1 MSLKIATLL
10 FLLSMNSAKAAYI
23 FTPSVTYLQ
32 QTQNDQNAQ
41 ETQVT
46 FTILDFRM
54 GYVLESG
61 VYLGGLYSIHDQEL
75 FQGGSDSY
83 LGPSVGYY
91 NRGFLIAGTYY
102 VYGER
107 DFTSGS
113 GKLAKVKG
121 YQIDISYA
129 IPVTDNFLLG
139 PQLTYQNVSFDELQV
154 TGVGQSVEFK
164 RSGVSPLFNM
174 TFLF

>member
-1 MSLKIATLL
+1 MGPYIATLL
-10 FLLSMNSAKAAYI
+10 LLFSVNISQAAYI
-23 FTPSVTYLQ
+23 FTPSITYLQ

-41 ETQVT
+41 ESRAKL
-46 FTILDFRM
+46 TILDFRM

-61 VYLGGLYSIHDQEL
+61 IYLGGLYSIHDQQL

-91 NRGFLIAGTYY
+91 NSGFLIAGTYY
-102 VYGER
+102 LYGER
-107 DFTSGS
+107 DLTTGS
-113 GKLAKVKG
+113 GKLAQVNG
-121 YQIDISYA
+121 YQIDISYG
-129 IPVTDNFLLG
+129 IPVTDTFLLG

-154 TGVGQSVEFK
+154 NGVSQNVEFK
-164 RSGVSPLFNM
+164 RRGVSPMFNM